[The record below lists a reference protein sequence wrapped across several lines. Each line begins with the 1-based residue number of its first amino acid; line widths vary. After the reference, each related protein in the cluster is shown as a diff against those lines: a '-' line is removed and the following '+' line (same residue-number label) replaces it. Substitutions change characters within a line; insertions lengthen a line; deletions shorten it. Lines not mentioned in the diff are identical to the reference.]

1 MGRNSGSVTEAGVT
15 GFGVRREKAALSSG
29 CEAHPANRSSRK
41 QPEHHGGNPRRYPG
55 SPVLRT
61 PPPPR
66 AARPGPR
73 GRPVEF
79 PRLATR
85 GFPCCVG
92 SPCAGMPPPI
102 PRWNPGSVSRREGN
116 PSVSRDDGL
125 PRIATGS
132 ASTSPCFG
140 ACMAFTCV
148 AACLLAE
155 PPEAARCLEGFD
167 GFVTSAAAPI
177 ATGWSDQ
184 LSGQELHLLKVRA
197 FSRRTA
203 TGRLIRDFC
212 AAQAVAQTAPQP

>member
-1 MGRNSGSVTEAGVT
+1 M
-15 GFGVRREKAALSSG
+15 
-29 CEAHPANRSSRK
+29 
-41 QPEHHGGNPRRYPG
+41 
-55 SPVLRT
+55 
-61 PPPPR
+61 
-66 AARPGPR
+66 
-73 GRPVEF
+73 
-79 PRLATR
+79 
-85 GFPCCVG
+85 
-92 SPCAGMPPPI
+92 I
-102 PRWNPGSVSRREGN
+102 
-116 PSVSRDDGL
+116 PSVSQDGGL

-140 ACMAFTCV
+140 ACTAFTCV

-203 TGRLIRDFC
+203 TATPIGSSDPPPARGPWARPGDFPRNGARPGHSPPGSPPTRTHDPSLSVTVHRQRGRSIEKN
-212 AAQAVAQTAPQP
+212 